1 MASNRPSTLLL
12 RVDGFG
18 WQDCLATGPGSA
30 ILGSL
35 LFSALFPAP
44 MSVKFLLRVAGT
56 LLLAWAAAA
65 ACVALHTP
73 LPWMLGPLVAT
84 SVLSMAGAPTESWGP
99 LRNGGQWAIGA
110 ALGLY
115 FTPEVSALV
124 GSLWWA
130 IILGIAWALLLG
142 WGFGAWLYRLHA
154 PRMHGVPASML
165 RSTSYFAGAI
175 GAASEMTL
183 LSERENARTDLV
195 AASHS
200 LRLLI
205 VTITIPFA
213 LQWSGL
219 QGLDILTPTVRDVS
233 WPGLALLALLTGAG
247 ALVMDRLGRANP
259 WFMGAMLVSMAVTM
273 AGLHLS
279 AVPQAVVN
287 AAQLVIGVSLG
298 VRFRAEF
305 LHTAPRWLA
314 SVAAGTLGL
323 MGICAAFAAVLAW
336 ATGLPW
342 VTLLLGTSPGG
353 ITEMAITA
361 KVLQL
366 GVPVVT
372 AFQVCRLIAVLMLVG
387 PMFRRIYPPTE
398 GGSAI

>member
-1 MASNRPSTLLL
+1 M
-12 RVDGFG
+12 
-18 WQDCLATGPGSA
+18 QDCLATGPGSA

-35 LFSALFPAP
+35 LFSALLLPS

-219 QGLDILTPTVRDVS
+219 QGLDILPPTVREVS

-314 SVAAGTLGL
+314 SVAVGTFGL

-387 PMFRRIYPPTE
+387 PMFRRIYPQQD
-398 GGSAI
+398 